1 MNANL
6 KPSIG
11 VFSDHTRSRPSQ
23 SHLAAALR
31 AASCSR
37 GRVLTH
43 VHLGVGLAAIFAIA
57 GCQDASQHTTRA
69 DHRSGASYELLR
81 PTSTTQPADDAS
93 PHDPSPPGTAEVLAQ
108 KAQAYAR
115 NVGPLLPKH
124 GAALDPKPVADSLNP
139 NDLELSPQTAH
150 ATSRP
155 ARPAAVESVAAV
167 TPGSNTHP
175 LTTSRPDENPA
186 PTPVATHGA
195 SIDAIGKQLAQ
206 HVHDYPQ
213 DLAGQLDYQL
223 LEMLQGESVPQLATL
238 SPLAPEDREV
248 VSALLD
254 GVTNFRDSVR
264 SDNNMLLSRKV
275 RPLLE
280 MADRLRSQ
288 AELSIPTV
296 ALCKR
301 VTGFGV
307 YDPIEGARFT
317 AGQDTPV
324 IVYCEVENF
333 ASQLNDQKLWE
344 SKLKLQV
351 VLYEEQS
358 GMEVWRQKEM
368 RPGVDLSRNRRHDF
382 FMAEMIHLPASLT
395 LGRYL
400 LKVSVE
406 DLQVNRIAE
415 NTVGIQIAAQ

>member
-1 MNANL
+1 M
-6 KPSIG
+6 
-11 VFSDHTRSRPSQ
+11 
-23 SHLAAALR
+23 
-31 AASCSR
+31 
-37 GRVLTH
+37 
-43 VHLGVGLAAIFAIA
+43 
-57 GCQDASQHTTRA
+57 
-69 DHRSGASYELLR
+69 LR
-81 PTSTTQPADDAS
+81 PPATTQPTDDPS
-93 PHDPSPPGTAEVLAQ
+93 PRDASPPGTAEVLAE

-115 NVGPLLPKH
+115 NVGPLLQKH
-124 GAALDPKPVADSLNP
+124 ATALDSKPVADSLNP
-139 NDLELSPQTAH
+139 GDLELSPHSSRSVNH
-150 ATSRP
+150 ASPP
-155 ARPAAVESVAAV
+155 APVESVAAV
-167 TPGSNTHP
+167 TPGSNSKP
-175 LTTSRPDENPA
+175 LTTSRRDENAA
-186 PTPVATHGA
+186 PPPVANRAT
-195 SIDAIGKQLAQ
+195 STDTIGKQLAQ

-238 SPLAPEDREV
+238 SPLAAEDREV
-248 VSALLD
+248 VSALID

-264 SDNNMLLSRKV
+264 SDSNMLLSRKV

-307 YDPIEGARFT
+307 YDPIEGARFM
-317 AGQDTPV
+317 AGQETPV

-406 DLQVNRIAE
+406 DLGVNRIAE